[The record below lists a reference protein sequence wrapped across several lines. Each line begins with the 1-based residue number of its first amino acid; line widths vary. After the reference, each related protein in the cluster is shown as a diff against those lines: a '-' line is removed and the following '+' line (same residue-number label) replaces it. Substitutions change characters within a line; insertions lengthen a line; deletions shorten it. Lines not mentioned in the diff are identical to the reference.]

1 MMREEQPQSV
11 TWLEG
16 DDRLVLDLFLTYDK
30 YGNDCMGGEATTESP
45 AEC

>member
-16 DDRLVLDLFLTYDK
+16 DDRLVLDLFLTY
-30 YGNDCMGGEATTESP
+30 GNDCKGGEATTESP